1 MYKRQ
6 ILYGKP
12 VAENLDFKS
21 KTIFENYTTQNDKSP
36 VLTAITVG
44 ENPASL
50 LYVSVKE
57 KKAKELGVEFNW
69 IKLKESTSESELED
83 TISKY
88 SESSQGM
95 IVQLPL
101 PEHLNVEKV
110 IDLIPSEIDVDGLTT
125 FNLGRLYSENLNIIP
140 ATSLAILELLSHYEI
155 ETEDKNIVIA
165 GRSRLVTSPLSKIL
179 SSKKYNG
186 NVSVIHS
193 KTSNPK
199 EFISN
204 ADIFISAVGK
214 SKIFDKSY
222 FNEGS
227 YVIDVGISIVD
238 GKSYGDIDTS
248 DLDNYLI
255 GRAPYPGGIGPVT
268 VSGLYS
274 NLAKLI
280 S

>member
-1 MYKRQ
+1 MSQ

-21 KTIFENYTTQNDKSP
+21 KTIFENYTTNNDKPP

-57 KKAKELGVEFNW
+57 KKAKLLGVDFNW
-69 IKLKESTSESELED
+69 IKLKESTLESELED
-83 TISKY
+83 TISEY

-95 IVQLPL
+95 IVQLPM

-140 ATSLAILELLSHYEI
+140 ATSMAILELLSHYEI

-179 SSKKYNG
+179 SSKKFNG

-199 EFISN
+199 DFVSK

-214 SKIFDKSY
+214 SKMFDKSY
-222 FNEGS
+222 FKEGS
-227 YVIDVGISIVD
+227 YVIDVGISVVD
-238 GKSYGDIDTS
+238 EKSYGDIDTA
-248 DLDNYLI
+248 DLDNYLL
-255 GRAPYPGGIGPVT
+255 GRAPYPGGIGPIT
-268 VSGLYS
+268 VSALYS
-274 NLAKLI
+274 NLAQLI

>member
-1 MYKRQ
+1 MSQ

-21 KTIFENYTTQNDKSP
+21 KTIFENYTTNNDKPP

-57 KKAKELGVEFNW
+57 KKAKLLGVDFNW
-69 IKLKESTSESELED
+69 IKLKESTLESELED
-83 TISKY
+83 TISSY

-101 PEHLNVEKV
+101 PKHLNVEKV

-125 FNLGRLYSENLNIIP
+125 LNLGRLYSENLNIIP
-140 ATSLAILELLSHYEI
+140 ATSMAILELLSHYEI

-179 SSKKYNG
+179 SSKKFNG
-186 NVSVIHS
+186 NVTVIHS

-199 EFISN
+199 DFISK

-214 SKIFDKSY
+214 SKMFDKSY
-222 FNEGS
+222 FKEGS
-227 YVIDVGISIVD
+227 YVIDVGISVVD
-238 GKSYGDIDTS
+238 GKSYGDIDTA
-248 DLDNYLI
+248 DLDNYLL
-255 GRAPYPGGIGPVT
+255 GRAPYPGGIGPIT
-268 VSGLYS
+268 VSALYS

>member
-1 MYKRQ
+1 MSQ

-21 KTIFENYTTQNDKSP
+21 KTIFENYTTNNDKPP

-57 KKAKELGVEFNW
+57 KKAKLLGVDFNW
-69 IKLKESTSESELED
+69 IKLKESTLESELED
-83 TISKY
+83 TISEY

-140 ATSLAILELLSHYEI
+140 ATSLAILELLSYYEI

-193 KTSNPK
+193 KTSNAK

-214 SKIFDKSY
+214 SKMFDKSY
-222 FNEGS
+222 FKEGS
-227 YVIDVGISIVD
+227 YVVDVGISVVD

>member
-1 MYKRQ
+1 MSQ

-21 KTIFENYTTQNDKSP
+21 KTIFENYTTNNDKPP

-57 KKAKELGVEFNW
+57 KKAKLLGVDFNW
-69 IKLKESTSESELED
+69 IKLKESTLESEVED
-83 TISKY
+83 TISEY

-140 ATSLAILELLSHYEI
+140 ATSMAILELLSHYEI

-179 SSKKYNG
+179 SSKKFNG

-199 EFISN
+199 DFVSK

-214 SKIFDKSY
+214 SKMFDKSY
-222 FNEGS
+222 FKEGS
-227 YVIDVGISIVD
+227 YVIDVGISVVD
-238 GKSYGDIDTS
+238 GKSYGDIDTA
-248 DLDNYLI
+248 DLDNYLL
-255 GRAPYPGGIGPVT
+255 GRAPYPGGIGPIT
-268 VSGLYS
+268 VSALYS
-274 NLAKLI
+274 NLAQLI

>member
-1 MYKRQ
+1 MSQ

-21 KTIFENYTTQNDKSP
+21 KTIFENYTTNNDKPP

-57 KKAKELGVEFNW
+57 KKAKLLGVDFNW
-69 IKLKESTSESELED
+69 IKLKESTLESELED
-83 TISKY
+83 TISEY

-199 EFISN
+199 DFVSK

-214 SKIFDKSY
+214 SKMFDKSY
-222 FNEGS
+222 FKEDS
-227 YVIDVGISIVD
+227 YVIDVGISVVD
-238 GKSYGDIDTS
+238 GKSYGDIDTA
-248 DLDNYLI
+248 DLDNYLL
-255 GRAPYPGGIGPVT
+255 GRAPYPGGIGPIT
-268 VSGLYS
+268 VSALYS
-274 NLAKLI
+274 NLAQLI

>member
-1 MYKRQ
+1 MSQ

-57 KKAKELGVEFNW
+57 KKAKELGVDFNW

-101 PEHLNVEKV
+101 PKHLNVEKV

-179 SSKKYNG
+179 SSKEYNG
-186 NVSVIHS
+186 NVTVIHS

-222 FNEGS
+222 FKEGS
-227 YVIDVGISIVD
+227 YVIDVGISVVD

>member
-1 MYKRQ
+1 MSQ

-12 VAENLDFKS
+12 VSENLDFKS
-21 KTIFENYTTQNDKSP
+21 KTIFENYTTKNNKSP

-57 KKAKELGVEFNW
+57 KKAKELGVDFNW
-69 IKLKESTSESELED
+69 IKLNESTSESELED

-101 PEHLNVEKV
+101 PKHLNVEKV

-125 FNLGRLYSENLNIIP
+125 FNLGRLYSDNLNIIP

-165 GRSRLVTSPLSKIL
+165 GRSRLVTSPISKIL

-186 NVSVIHS
+186 NVTVIHS

-222 FNEGS
+222 FKEGS
-227 YVIDVGISIVD
+227 YVIDVGISVVD

>member
-1 MYKRQ
+1 MSQ

-21 KTIFENYTTQNDKSP
+21 KTIFENYTTNNDKPP

-57 KKAKELGVEFNW
+57 KKAKLLGVDFNW
-69 IKLKESTSESELED
+69 IKLKESTLESELED
-83 TISKY
+83 TISEY

-140 ATSLAILELLSHYEI
+140 ATSMAILELLSHYEI

-179 SSKKYNG
+179 SSKKFNG

-199 EFISN
+199 DFISK

-214 SKIFDKSY
+214 SKMFDKSY
-222 FNEGS
+222 FKEGS
-227 YVIDVGISIVD
+227 YVIDVGISVVD
-238 GKSYGDIDTS
+238 GKSYGDIDTA
-248 DLDNYLI
+248 DLDNYLL
-255 GRAPYPGGIGPVT
+255 GRAPYPGGIGPIT
-268 VSGLYS
+268 VSALYS
-274 NLAKLI
+274 NLAQLI

>member
-1 MYKRQ
+1 MSKV
-6 ILYGKP
+6 LHGKP
-12 VAENLDFKS
+12 VADNLDSKS
-21 KTIFENYTTQNDKSP
+21 KTVFEEYFNKNDKSP

-44 ENPASL
+44 DNPASL

-57 KKAKELGVEFNW
+57 KKAEQLGVQFNW
-69 IKLKESTSESELED
+69 IKLNETTSENELQD
-83 TISKY
+83 TISNH

-95 IVQLPL
+95 IIQLPL
-101 PEHLNVEKV
+101 PNHLNIEKV

-125 FNLGRLYSENLNIIP
+125 FNLGQLYSENLNIIP
-140 ATSLAILELLSHYEI
+140 ATSLAILELLAHYEI

-186 NVSVIHS
+186 NVTVIHS

-199 EFISN
+199 EFISK

-222 FNEGS
+222 FKEGS
-227 YVIDVGISIVD
+227 YVIDVGISIVE
-238 GKSYGDIDTS
+238 GKSYGDVDTT

-255 GRAPYPGGIGPVT
+255 GRSPYPGGIGPIT

>member
-1 MYKRQ
+1 MSQ

-21 KTIFENYTTQNDKSP
+21 KTIFENYTTNNDKPP

-57 KKAKELGVEFNW
+57 KKAKLLGVDFNW
-69 IKLKESTSESELED
+69 IKLKESTLESELED
-83 TISKY
+83 TISEY

-140 ATSLAILELLSHYEI
+140 ATSMAILELLSHYEI
-155 ETEDKNIVIA
+155 ETEDENIVIA

-179 SSKKYNG
+179 SSKKFNG

-199 EFISN
+199 DFVSK

-214 SKIFDKSY
+214 SKMFDKSY
-222 FNEGS
+222 FKEGS
-227 YVIDVGISIVD
+227 YVIDVGISVVD
-238 GKSYGDIDTS
+238 GKSYGDIDTA
-248 DLDNYLI
+248 DLDNYLL
-255 GRAPYPGGIGPVT
+255 GRAPYPGGIGPIT
-268 VSGLYS
+268 VSALYS
-274 NLAKLI
+274 NLAQLI

>member
-1 MYKRQ
+1 MSQ

-21 KTIFENYTTQNDKSP
+21 KTIFENYTTNNDKPP

-57 KKAKELGVEFNW
+57 KKAKLLGVDFNW

-83 TISKY
+83 TISNY

-140 ATSLAILELLSHYEI
+140 ATSMAILELLSHYEI

-179 SSKKYNG
+179 SSKKFNG

-214 SKIFDKSY
+214 SKMFDKSY
-222 FNEGS
+222 FKEGS
-227 YVIDVGISIVD
+227 YVIDVGISVVD
-238 GKSYGDIDTS
+238 GKSYGDIDTA
-248 DLDNYLI
+248 DLDNYLL
-255 GRAPYPGGIGPVT
+255 GRAPYPGGIGPIT
-268 VSGLYS
+268 VSALYS

>member
-1 MYKRQ
+1 MSQ

-21 KTIFENYTTQNDKSP
+21 KTIFENYKTNNDKPP

-57 KKAKELGVEFNW
+57 KKAKLLGVDFNW
-69 IKLKESTSESELED
+69 IKLKESTLESELED
-83 TISKY
+83 TISEY

-140 ATSLAILELLSHYEI
+140 ATSMAILELLSHYEL

-179 SSKKYNG
+179 SSKKFNG

-199 EFISN
+199 DFVSK

-214 SKIFDKSY
+214 SKMFDKSY
-222 FNEGS
+222 FKEGS
-227 YVIDVGISIVD
+227 YVIDVGISVVD
-238 GKSYGDIDTS
+238 GKSYGDIDTA
-248 DLDNYLI
+248 DLDNYLL
-255 GRAPYPGGIGPVT
+255 GRAPYPGGIGPIT
-268 VSGLYS
+268 VSALYS

>member
-1 MYKRQ
+1 MSQ

-12 VAENLDFKS
+12 VSENLDFKS
-21 KTIFENYTTQNDKSP
+21 KTIFENYTTKNDKSP
-36 VLTAITVG
+36 LLTAITIG

-57 KKAKELGVEFNW
+57 KKAKELGVDFNW
-69 IKLKESTSESELED
+69 IKLKESTSERELKD
-83 TISKY
+83 TISNY

-125 FNLGRLYSENLNIIP
+125 YNLGRLYSENLNIIP
-140 ATSLAILELLSHYEI
+140 ATSLAILELLAHYKI
-155 ETEDKNIVIA
+155 QTEDKNIVIA

-186 NVSVIHS
+186 NVTVIHS
-193 KTSNPK
+193 KTSNHK
-199 EFISN
+199 EFISK

-214 SKIFDKSY
+214 SKMFDKSY
-222 FNEGS
+222 FKEGS
-227 YVIDVGISIVD
+227 YVIDVGISVVD

>member
-1 MYKRQ
+1 MSQ

-21 KTIFENYTTQNDKSP
+21 KTIFENYTTNNDKPP

-57 KKAKELGVEFNW
+57 KKAKLLGVDFNW
-69 IKLKESTSESELED
+69 IKLKESTLESVLED
-83 TISKY
+83 SISEY

-140 ATSLAILELLSHYEI
+140 ATSMAILELLSHYEI

-179 SSKKYNG
+179 SSKKFNG

-199 EFISN
+199 DFVSK

-214 SKIFDKSY
+214 SKMFDKSY
-222 FNEGS
+222 FKEGS
-227 YVIDVGISIVD
+227 YVIDVGISVVD
-238 GKSYGDIDTS
+238 GNSYGDIDTA
-248 DLDNYLI
+248 DLDNYLL
-255 GRAPYPGGIGPVT
+255 GRAPYPGGIGPIT
-268 VSGLYS
+268 VSALYS
-274 NLAKLI
+274 NLAQLI

>member
-1 MYKRQ
+1 MSQ

-12 VAENLDFKS
+12 VSENLDFKS
-21 KTIFENYTTQNDKSP
+21 KTIFENYTTKNDKSP
-36 VLTAITVG
+36 VLTAITIG

-57 KKAKELGVEFNW
+57 KKAKELGVDFNW
-69 IKLKESTSESELED
+69 IKLKESTSERELKD
-83 TISKY
+83 TISNY

-125 FNLGRLYSENLNIIP
+125 FNLGKLYSENLNIIP

-186 NVSVIHS
+186 NVTVIHS

-222 FNEGS
+222 FKEGS
-227 YVIDVGISIVD
+227 YVIDVGISVVD

>member
-1 MYKRQ
+1 MSQ

-21 KTIFENYTTQNDKSP
+21 KTIFENYTTNNDKPP

-57 KKAKELGVEFNW
+57 KKAKLLGVDFNW
-69 IKLKESTSESELED
+69 IKLKESTLESELED
-83 TISKY
+83 TISEY

-140 ATSLAILELLSHYEI
+140 ATSMAILELLSHYEI

-179 SSKKYNG
+179 SSKKFNG

-199 EFISN
+199 DFVSK

-214 SKIFDKSY
+214 SKMFDKSY
-222 FNEGS
+222 FKEGS
-227 YVIDVGISIVD
+227 YVIDVGISVVD
-238 GKSYGDIDTS
+238 GKSYGDIDTA
-248 DLDNYLI
+248 DLDNYLL
-255 GRAPYPGGIGPVT
+255 GRAPYPCL
-268 VSGLYS
+268 LYTS
-274 NLAKLI
+274 PSPRDQLTSRMPSSA
-280 S
+280 

>member
-1 MYKRQ
+1 MSQ

-12 VAENLDFKS
+12 VSENLDFKS
-21 KTIFENYTTQNDKSP
+21 KTIFENYTTKNDKSP
-36 VLTAITVG
+36 LLTAITVG

-57 KKAKELGVEFNW
+57 KKAKELGVDFNW
-69 IKLKESTSESELED
+69 IKLKESTSERELKD
-83 TISKY
+83 TISNY
-88 SESSQGM
+88 SESSQGI

-186 NVSVIHS
+186 NVTVIHS

-222 FNEGS
+222 FKEGS
-227 YVIDVGISIVD
+227 YVIDVGISVVD

>member
-1 MYKRQ
+1 MSQ

-21 KTIFENYTTQNDKSP
+21 STIFENYTNNNDKPP

-57 KKAKELGVEFNW
+57 KKAKLLGVDFNW
-69 IKLKESTSESELED
+69 IKLKESTLESELED
-83 TISKY
+83 TISEY

-140 ATSLAILELLSHYEI
+140 ATSMAILELLSHYEI

-179 SSKKYNG
+179 SSKKFNG

-199 EFISN
+199 DFVSK

-214 SKIFDKSY
+214 SKMFDKSY
-222 FNEGS
+222 FKEGS
-227 YVIDVGISIVD
+227 YVIDVGISVVD
-238 GKSYGDIDTS
+238 GKSYGDIDTA
-248 DLDNYLI
+248 DLDNYLL
-255 GRAPYPGGIGPVT
+255 GRAPYPNGIGPIT
-268 VSGLYS
+268 VSALYS
-274 NLAKLI
+274 NLAQLI

>member
-1 MYKRQ
+1 MSQ

-21 KTIFENYTTQNDKSP
+21 STIFENYTNNNDKPP

-57 KKAKELGVEFNW
+57 KKANLLGVDFNW
-69 IKLKESTSESELED
+69 IKLKESTLESELED
-83 TISKY
+83 TISEY

-101 PEHLNVEKV
+101 PKHLNVEKV

-140 ATSLAILELLSHYEI
+140 ATSMAILELLSHYEI

-179 SSKKYNG
+179 SSKKFNG

-199 EFISN
+199 DFVSK

-214 SKIFDKSY
+214 SKMFDKSY
-222 FNEGS
+222 FKEGS
-227 YVIDVGISIVD
+227 YVIDVGISVVD
-238 GKSYGDIDTS
+238 GKSYGDIDTA
-248 DLDNYLI
+248 DLDNYLL
-255 GRAPYPGGIGPVT
+255 GRAPYPGGIGPIT
-268 VSGLYS
+268 VSALYS

>member
-1 MYKRQ
+1 MSQ

-12 VAENLDFKS
+12 VSENLDFKS
-21 KTIFENYTTQNDKSP
+21 KTIFENYTTNNDKPP

-57 KKAKELGVEFNW
+57 KKAKLLGVDFNW
-69 IKLKESTSESELED
+69 IKLKESTLESELED
-83 TISKY
+83 TISEY

-125 FNLGRLYSENLNIIP
+125 FNLGRLYSENFNIIP
-140 ATSLAILELLSHYEI
+140 ATSMAILELLSHYEI

-179 SSKKYNG
+179 SSKKFNG

-199 EFISN
+199 DFVSK

-214 SKIFDKSY
+214 SKMFDKSY
-222 FNEGS
+222 FKEGS
-227 YVIDVGISIVD
+227 YVIDVGISVVD
-238 GKSYGDIDTS
+238 GKSYGDIDTA
-248 DLDNYLI
+248 DLDNYLL
-255 GRAPYPGGIGPVT
+255 GRAPYPGGIGPIT
-268 VSGLYS
+268 VSALYS
-274 NLAKLI
+274 NLAQLI

>member
-1 MYKRQ
+1 MSQ

-12 VAENLDFKS
+12 VSENLDFKS
-21 KTIFENYTTQNDKSP
+21 KTIFENYTTNNDKPP

-57 KKAKELGVEFNW
+57 KKAKLLGVDFNW
-69 IKLKESTSESELED
+69 IKLKESTLESELED
-83 TISKY
+83 TISEY

-140 ATSLAILELLSHYEI
+140 ATSMAILELLSHYEI

-179 SSKKYNG
+179 SSKKFNG

-199 EFISN
+199 DFVSK

-214 SKIFDKSY
+214 SKMFDKSY
-222 FNEGS
+222 FKEGS
-227 YVIDVGISIVD
+227 YVIDVGISVVD
-238 GKSYGDIDTS
+238 GKSYGDIDTA
-248 DLDNYLI
+248 DLDNYLL
-255 GRAPYPGGIGPVT
+255 GRAPYPGGIGPIT
-268 VSGLYS
+268 VSALYS

>member
-1 MYKRQ
+1 MSQ

-21 KTIFENYTTQNDKSP
+21 KTIFENYTINNDKPP

-57 KKAKELGVEFNW
+57 KKAKLLGVDFNW
-69 IKLKESTSESELED
+69 IKLKESTLESELED
-83 TISKY
+83 TISEY

-140 ATSLAILELLSHYEI
+140 ATSMAILELLSHYEI

-179 SSKKYNG
+179 SSKKFNG

-193 KTSNPK
+193 KTSNAK

-214 SKIFDKSY
+214 SKMFDKSY
-222 FNEGS
+222 FKEGS
-227 YVIDVGISIVD
+227 YVIDVGISVVD
-238 GKSYGDIDTS
+238 GKSYGDIDTA
-248 DLDNYLI
+248 DLDNYLL
-255 GRAPYPGGIGPVT
+255 GRAPYPGGIGPIT
-268 VSGLYS
+268 VSALYS
-274 NLAKLI
+274 NLAQLI

>member
-1 MYKRQ
+1 MSQ

-21 KTIFENYTTQNDKSP
+21 KTIFENYTTNNDKPP

-57 KKAKELGVEFNW
+57 KKAKLLGVDFNW
-69 IKLKESTSESELED
+69 IKLKESTLESELED

-140 ATSLAILELLSHYEI
+140 ATSMAILELLSHYEI

-179 SSKKYNG
+179 SSKKFNG

-193 KTSNPK
+193 LTSNPK
-199 EFISN
+199 DFVSK

-214 SKIFDKSY
+214 SKMFDKSY
-222 FNEGS
+222 FKEGS
-227 YVIDVGISIVD
+227 YVIDVGISVVD
-238 GKSYGDIDTS
+238 GKSYGDIDTA
-248 DLDNYLI
+248 DLDNYLL
-255 GRAPYPGGIGPVT
+255 GRAPYPGGIGPIT
-268 VSGLYS
+268 VSALYS

>member
-1 MYKRQ
+1 MSQ

-21 KTIFENYTTQNDKSP
+21 KTIFENYTTNNDKPP

-57 KKAKELGVEFNW
+57 KKAKLLGVDFNW
-69 IKLKESTSESELED
+69 IKLKESTLESELED
-83 TISKY
+83 TISEY

-140 ATSLAILELLSHYEI
+140 ATTMAILELLSHYEI

-179 SSKKYNG
+179 SSKKFNG

-199 EFISN
+199 DFVSK

-214 SKIFDKSY
+214 SKMFDKSY
-222 FNEGS
+222 FKEGS
-227 YVIDVGISIVD
+227 YVIDVGISVVD
-238 GKSYGDIDTS
+238 GKSYGDIDTA
-248 DLDNYLI
+248 DLDNYLL
-255 GRAPYPGGIGPVT
+255 GRAPYPGGIGPIT
-268 VSGLYS
+268 VSALYS
-274 NLAKLI
+274 NLAQLI

>member
-1 MYKRQ
+1 MSQ

-21 KTIFENYTTQNDKSP
+21 KTIFENYTTNNDKPP

-57 KKAKELGVEFNW
+57 KKAKELGVDFNS
-69 IKLKESTSESELED
+69 IKLKESTLESELED
-83 TISKY
+83 TISEY

-140 ATSLAILELLSHYEI
+140 ATSMAILELLSHYEI

-179 SSKKYNG
+179 SSKKFNG

-199 EFISN
+199 DFVSK

-214 SKIFDKSY
+214 SKMFDKSY
-222 FNEGS
+222 FKEGS
-227 YVIDVGISIVD
+227 YVIDVGISVVD
-238 GKSYGDIDTS
+238 GKSYGDIDTA
-248 DLDNYLI
+248 DLDNYLL
-255 GRAPYPGGIGPVT
+255 GRAPYPGGIGPIT
-268 VSGLYS
+268 VSALYS
-274 NLAKLI
+274 NLAQLI

>member
-1 MYKRQ
+1 MSQ

-12 VAENLDFKS
+12 VSENLDLKS
-21 KTIFENYTTQNDKSP
+21 KTIFENYTTKNDKSP

-57 KKAKELGVEFNW
+57 KKAKLLGVDFNW
-69 IKLKESTSESELED
+69 IKLKESTLESELED
-83 TISKY
+83 TISEY

-101 PEHLNVEKV
+101 PKHLNVEKV

-140 ATSLAILELLSHYEI
+140 ATSMAILELLSHYEI

-179 SSKKYNG
+179 SSKKFNG

-199 EFISN
+199 DFVSK

-214 SKIFDKSY
+214 SKMFDKSY
-222 FNEGS
+222 FKEGS
-227 YVIDVGISIVD
+227 YVIDVGISVVD
-238 GKSYGDIDTS
+238 GNSYGDIDTA
-248 DLDNYLI
+248 DLDNYLL
-255 GRAPYPGGIGPVT
+255 GRAPYPGGIGPIT
-268 VSGLYS
+268 VSALYS

>member
-1 MYKRQ
+1 MSQ

-21 KTIFENYTTQNDKSP
+21 KTIFENYTTNNDKPP

-57 KKAKELGVEFNW
+57 KKAKLLGVDFNW
-69 IKLKESTSESELED
+69 IKLKESTLESELED
-83 TISKY
+83 TISEY

-140 ATSLAILELLSHYEI
+140 ATSMAILELLSHYEI

-179 SSKKYNG
+179 SSKKFNG

-199 EFISN
+199 DFVSK

-214 SKIFDKSY
+214 SKMFDKSY
-222 FNEGS
+222 FKEGS
-227 YVIDVGISIVD
+227 YVIDVGISVVD
-238 GKSYGDIDTS
+238 GKSYGDIDTA
-248 DLDNYLI
+248 DLDNYLL
-255 GRAPYPGGIGPVT
+255 GRAPYPGGIGPIT
-268 VSGLYS
+268 VSALYS
-274 NLAKLI
+274 NIAQLI

>member
-1 MYKRQ
+1 MSQ

-12 VAENLDFKS
+12 VGENLDFKS
-21 KTIFENYTTQNDKSP
+21 KTIFENYTTNNDKPP

-57 KKAKELGVEFNW
+57 KKANLLGVDFNW
-69 IKLKESTSESELED
+69 IKLKESTLESELED
-83 TISKY
+83 TISEY

-140 ATSLAILELLSHYEI
+140 ATSMAILELLSHYEI

-179 SSKKYNG
+179 SSKKFNG

-199 EFISN
+199 DFVSK

-214 SKIFDKSY
+214 SKMFDKSY
-222 FNEGS
+222 FKEGS
-227 YVIDVGISIVD
+227 YVIDVGISVVD
-238 GKSYGDIDTS
+238 GKSYGDIDTAN
-248 DLDNYLI
+248 LDNYLL
-255 GRAPYPGGIGPVT
+255 GRAPYPGGIGPIT
-268 VSGLYS
+268 VSALYS
-274 NLAKLI
+274 NLAQLI

>member
-1 MYKRQ
+1 MSQ

-12 VAENLDFKS
+12 VSENLDFKS
-21 KTIFENYTTQNDKSP
+21 KTIFENYTTKNNKSP

-57 KKAKELGVEFNW
+57 KKAKELGVDFNW
-69 IKLKESTSESELED
+69 IKLKESTSERELKD
-83 TISKY
+83 TISNY

-186 NVSVIHS
+186 NVTVIHS

-222 FNEGS
+222 FKEGS
-227 YVIDVGISIVD
+227 YVIDVGISVVD

>member
-1 MYKRQ
+1 MSQ

-21 KTIFENYTTQNDKSP
+21 KTIFENYTTNNDKPP

-57 KKAKELGVEFNW
+57 KKAKLLGVDFNW
-69 IKLKESTSESELED
+69 IKLKESILENELED
-83 TISKY
+83 TISEH

-101 PEHLNVEKV
+101 PKHLNVEKV

-140 ATSLAILELLSHYEI
+140 ATSMAILELLSHYEI

-179 SSKKYNG
+179 SSKKFNG

-199 EFISN
+199 DFVSK

-222 FNEGS
+222 FKEGS
-227 YVIDVGISIVD
+227 YVIDVGISVVD
-238 GKSYGDIDTS
+238 GKSYGDIDTA
-248 DLDNYLI
+248 DLDNYLL
-255 GRAPYPGGIGPVT
+255 GRAPYPGGIGPIT
-268 VSGLYS
+268 VSALYS
-274 NLAKLI
+274 NLAQLI

>member
-1 MYKRQ
+1 MSQ

-21 KTIFENYTTQNDKSP
+21 KTIFENYTTNNDKPP

-57 KKAKELGVEFNW
+57 KKAKLLGVDFNW
-69 IKLKESTSESELED
+69 IKLKESTLESELED
-83 TISKY
+83 TISEY

-140 ATSLAILELLSHYEI
+140 ATSMAILELLSHYEI

-179 SSKKYNG
+179 SSKKFNG

-214 SKIFDKSY
+214 SKMFDKSY
-222 FNEGS
+222 FKEGS
-227 YVIDVGISIVD
+227 YVIDVGISVVD
-238 GKSYGDIDTS
+238 GKSYGDIDTA
-248 DLDNYLI
+248 DLDNYLL
-255 GRAPYPGGIGPVT
+255 GRAPYPGGIGPIT
-268 VSGLYS
+268 VSALYS
-274 NLAKLI
+274 NLAQLI

>member
-1 MYKRQ
+1 MSQ

-21 KTIFENYTTQNDKSP
+21 KTIFENYTTNNDKPP

-57 KKAKELGVEFNW
+57 KKAKLLGVDFNW
-69 IKLKESTSESELED
+69 IKLKENTLENELED
-83 TISKY
+83 TIFEH

-125 FNLGRLYSENLNIIP
+125 FNLGRLYSEKLNIIP
-140 ATSLAILELLSHYEI
+140 ATSMAILELLSHYEI

-179 SSKKYNG
+179 SSKKFNG

-199 EFISN
+199 DFVSK

-214 SKIFDKSY
+214 SKMFDKSY
-222 FNEGS
+222 FKEGS
-227 YVIDVGISIVD
+227 YVIDVGISVVD
-238 GKSYGDIDTS
+238 GKSYGDIDTA
-248 DLDNYLI
+248 DLDNYLL
-255 GRAPYPGGIGPVT
+255 GRAPYPGGIGPIT
-268 VSGLYS
+268 VSALYS
-274 NLAKLI
+274 NLAQLI

>member
-1 MYKRQ
+1 MSQ

-21 KTIFENYTTQNDKSP
+21 KTIFENYTTKNDKYP

-57 KKAKELGVEFNW
+57 KKAKELGVDFNW
-69 IKLKESTSESELED
+69 IKLKESTLESELED
-83 TISKY
+83 TISEY

-125 FNLGRLYSENLNIIP
+125 FNLGRLYSEKLNIIP
-140 ATSLAILELLSHYEI
+140 ATSMAILELLSHYEI

-179 SSKKYNG
+179 SSKKFNG

-199 EFISN
+199 DFVSK

-214 SKIFDKSY
+214 SKMFDKSY
-222 FNEGS
+222 FKEGS
-227 YVIDVGISIVD
+227 YVIDVGISVVD
-238 GKSYGDIDTS
+238 GKSYGDIDTA
-248 DLDNYLI
+248 DLDNYLL
-255 GRAPYPGGIGPVT
+255 GRAPYPGGIGPIT
-268 VSGLYS
+268 VSALYS
-274 NLAKLI
+274 NLAQLI

>member
-1 MYKRQ
+1 MSQ

-21 KTIFENYTTQNDKSP
+21 KTIFENYTTNNDKPP

-57 KKAKELGVEFNW
+57 KKAKLLGVDFNW
-69 IKLKESTSESELED
+69 IKLKESTLESELED
-83 TISKY
+83 TISEY

-140 ATSLAILELLSHYEI
+140 ATSMAILELLSHYEI

-179 SSKKYNG
+179 SSKKFNG

-199 EFISN
+199 DFVSK

-214 SKIFDKSY
+214 SKMFDKSY
-222 FNEGS
+222 FKESS
-227 YVIDVGISIVD
+227 YVIDVGISVVD
-238 GKSYGDIDTS
+238 GKSYGDIDTA
-248 DLDNYLI
+248 DLDNYLL
-255 GRAPYPGGIGPVT
+255 GRAPYPGGIGPIT
-268 VSGLYS
+268 VSALYS

>member
-1 MYKRQ
+1 MSQ

-21 KTIFENYTTQNDKSP
+21 KTIFENYTTKNDKSP

-57 KKAKELGVEFNW
+57 KKAKLLGVDFNW
-69 IKLKESTSESELED
+69 IKLKESTLESELED
-83 TISKY
+83 TISEY

-140 ATSLAILELLSHYEI
+140 ATSMAILELLSHYEI

-199 EFISN
+199 DFISK

-214 SKIFDKSY
+214 SKMFDKSY
-222 FNEGS
+222 FKEGS
-227 YVIDVGISIVD
+227 YVIDVGISVVD

>member
-1 MYKRQ
+1 MSQ

-21 KTIFENYTTQNDKSP
+21 KTIFENYTTNNDKPP

-57 KKAKELGVEFNW
+57 KKAKLLGVDFNW
-69 IKLKESTSESELED
+69 IKLKESTLESELED
-83 TISKY
+83 TISEY

-140 ATSLAILELLSHYEI
+140 ATSMAILELLSHYEI

-179 SSKKYNG
+179 SSKKFNG

-199 EFISN
+199 DFVSK

-214 SKIFDKSY
+214 SKMFDKSY
-222 FNEGS
+222 FKEGS
-227 YVIDVGISIVD
+227 YVIDVGISVVD
-238 GKSYGDIDTS
+238 GKSYGDIDTA
-248 DLDNYLI
+248 DLDNYLL
-255 GRAPYPGGIGPVT
+255 GRAPYPGGIGPIT
-268 VSGLYS
+268 VSALYS
-274 NLAKLI
+274 NLAQLI

>member
-1 MYKRQ
+1 MSK

-12 VAENLDFKS
+12 VTENLDSKS
-21 KTIFENYTTQNDKSP
+21 KAIFENYTTKNDKSP

-57 KKAKELGVEFNW
+57 KKAKELGVDFNW
-69 IKLKESTSESELED
+69 IKLKESTLESELED
-83 TISKY
+83 TISGY
-88 SESSQGM
+88 SDASQGM

-110 IDLIPSEIDVDGLTT
+110 IDLIPNEIDVDGLTT
-125 FNLGRLYSENLNIIP
+125 FSLGRLYSENLNIIP
-140 ATSLAILELLSHYEI
+140 ATSMAILELFSHYEI

-179 SSKKYNG
+179 SSKKFNG

-199 EFISN
+199 DFISK

-214 SKIFDKSY
+214 SKMFNKSY
-222 FNEGS
+222 FKEGS
-227 YVIDVGISIVD
+227 YVVDVGISVVE
-238 GKSYGDIDTS
+238 GKSYGDIDTA

-255 GRAPYPGGIGPVT
+255 GRAPYPGGIGPIT
-268 VSGLYS
+268 VSALYS

>member
-1 MYKRQ
+1 MSQ

-21 KTIFENYTTQNDKSP
+21 KTIFENYTTNNDKRP

-57 KKAKELGVEFNW
+57 KKAKLLGVDFNW
-69 IKLKESTSESELED
+69 IKLKESTLESELED
-83 TISKY
+83 TISEY

-140 ATSLAILELLSHYEI
+140 ATSMAILELLSHYEI

-179 SSKKYNG
+179 SSKKFNG

-199 EFISN
+199 DFVSK

-214 SKIFDKSY
+214 SKMFDKSY
-222 FNEGS
+222 FKEGS
-227 YVIDVGISIVD
+227 YVIDVGISVVD
-238 GKSYGDIDTS
+238 GKSYGDIDTA
-248 DLDNYLI
+248 DLDNYLL
-255 GRAPYPGGIGPVT
+255 GRAPYPGGIGPIT
-268 VSGLYS
+268 VSALYS